1 MKNGPRE
8 SHKKNVI
15 NIMTEQE
22 ILRLQEANGQR
33 SFYLVLVGKFFHA
46 CGCGAFALSRATGYR
61 VMRKQRKWGEVMV
74 CGFPI
79 DRFDLVRDRIRD
91 AGGDIYSQDD
101 KTWMF
106 RGLNGTPDPQMVC
119 EPAPK
124 PEPKPQELTA
134 STENLP
140 AADGYGWLAEAVR
153 GFNLS
158 QSTPMDAMLF
168 VNDLQH
174 RLNNNADTTTGA
186 CESPAGHG
194 LQE

>member
-8 SHKKNVI
+8 SHQKNVT
-15 NIMTEQE
+15 IMTEQE
-22 ILRLQEANGQR
+22 ILRQQEANGQQ

-101 KTWMF
+101 RTWMF

-134 STENLP
+134 STENHP

>member
-1 MKNGPRE
+1 
-8 SHKKNVI
+8 
-15 NIMTEQE
+15 MTEQE

-33 SFYLVLVGKFFHA
+33 SFYLVLVGKFLHA
-46 CGCGAFALSRATGYR
+46 CGHGAFALSRATGYR

-79 DRFDLVRDRIRD
+79 DRFDQVRDRIRD
-91 AGGDIYSQDD
+91 AGGDISSQND
-101 KTWMF
+101 KIWMF
-106 RGLNGTPDPQMVC
+106 RGPDGTPDPQMVC

-124 PEPKPQELTA
+124 PEPLSKGQMATA
-134 STENLP
+134 AP
-140 AADGYGWLAEAVR
+140 AAGDYGWLAEAVR

-158 QSTPMDAMLF
+158 RSTPVDAMMF
-168 VNDLQH
+168 INTLQH
-174 RLNNNADTTTGA
+174 RLTDADTTTTGA

>member
-1 MKNGPRE
+1 M
-8 SHKKNVI
+8 
-15 NIMTEQE
+15 
-22 ILRLQEANGQR
+22 LRQQEANGQQ
-33 SFYLVLVGKFFHA
+33 SFCLVLVGKFLHA

-91 AGGDIYSQDD
+91 AGGDIYSMDD

-106 RGLNGTPDPQMVC
+106 RGLDGTPDPQMVC

-124 PEPKPQELTA
+124 TEPKPQEQLTTVA
-134 STENLP
+134 P

-158 QSTPMDAMLF
+158 QSTPVDAILF
-168 VNDLQH
+168 INDLQH
-174 RLNNNADTTTGA
+174 RLSDAGTTSVA